1 MVILGLFLPGRRFI
15 LRVEEASF
23 RLEDPFTF
31 NLAARS
37 VGVTDVTGAQYGTT
51 VRYREAVYR
60 EGHLPTGIQGGI
72 YRVYTT

>member
-1 MVILGLFLPGRRFI
+1 LVILGLFLPGRRFI

-51 VRYREAVYR
+51 VRYRE
-60 EGHLPTGIQGGI
+60 GHLPTGIQGGI